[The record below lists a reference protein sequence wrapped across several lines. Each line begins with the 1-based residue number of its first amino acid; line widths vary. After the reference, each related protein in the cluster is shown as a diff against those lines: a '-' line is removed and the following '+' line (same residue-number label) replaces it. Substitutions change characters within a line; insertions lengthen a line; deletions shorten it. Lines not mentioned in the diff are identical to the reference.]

1 MNSYIQLYFNTLALL
16 NIHTMLLYGRGAILI
31 IVSKIFK
38 YITKRTHKSIQEDN
52 TYRYIAPIYVTV
64 HGKTYVNDLSFKGKN
79 QRTTNECFERFYELP
94 ERSIDLDQK
103 I

>member
-1 MNSYIQLYFNTLALL
+1 
-16 NIHTMLLYGRGAILI
+16 MLLYRRGAILI

-79 QRTTNECFERFYELP
+79 QRTTNEQRTNVSNVSTNYPNVPSIWTEKYERLKA
-94 ERSIDLDQK
+94 K
-103 I
+103 IRTIF